1 MQPVNLFDLASQQ
14 ARWLSVRQSAVA
26 GNVANA
32 NTPGYHAREVEPF
45 ESVLSNTRVSMAAT
59 HADHLKGGQATQA
72 SFSIKETEPPETEL
86 PSKNT
91 VVLENEMMKAGEV
104 RRSYELNT
112 AIVKAFHRML
122 MMTSKA

>member
-1 MQPVNLFDLASQQ
+1 MQPVNLFELASQQ
-14 ARWLSVRQSAVA
+14 SRWLSVRQSAVA
-26 GNVANA
+26 GNIANA

-45 ESVLSNTRVSMAAT
+45 ESVLSNTRVTMAAT

-72 SFSIKETEPPETEL
+72 SFSVKELEPPETEL

-91 VVLENEMMKAGEV
+91 VVLEDEMMKAGEV

-112 AIVKAFHRML
+112 AIVKSFHRML